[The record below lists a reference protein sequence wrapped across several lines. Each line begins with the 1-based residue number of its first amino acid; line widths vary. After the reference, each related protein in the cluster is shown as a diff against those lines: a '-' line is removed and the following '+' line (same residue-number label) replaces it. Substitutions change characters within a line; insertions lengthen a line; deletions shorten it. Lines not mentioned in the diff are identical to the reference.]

1 MTLTIR
7 NLLAAAAVAVMPI
20 TANAIPL
27 APGQSETKTFIV
39 DAGGSAA
46 FGYEVVTPVTIS
58 IIAIGGSDTSAKTDL
73 EKVMFGYGI
82 ADTPFTYTFAFGP
95 NGAAVG
101 SLPSWVANSSFMLNF
116 TAFGTAGDVGITY
129 SFQVSEA
136 PAVPLPAAGMLLV
149 GALGGIAA
157 LGRRKKTKA

>member
-1 MTLTIR
+1 
-7 NLLAAAAVAVMPI
+7 
-20 TANAIPL
+20 
-27 APGQSETKTFIV
+27 
-39 DAGGSAA
+39 
-46 FGYEVVTPVTIS
+46 
-58 IIAIGGSDTSAKTDL
+58 
-73 EKVMFGYGI
+73 
-82 ADTPFTYTFAFGP
+82 
-95 NGAAVG
+95 
-101 SLPSWVANSSFMLNF
+101 MLNF